1 MHWWEM
7 SGPGGRAIRLSGVR
21 VVQSNYPEET
31 TAVGR
36 AASEGPGRSRG
47 PQQGLWRSRASL
59 SHGSSQIKQLGRGIK
74 MRLGRGPRGQAG
86 RGPKTQPAAPRPP
99 GTRDQPQGRDLRPR
113 SPASPALGS
122 LAPHLP
128 PPGLTALLSPAPPSA
143 PLPPTL
149 PAPCLPRLAPGGPLG
164 LCVPPAEPEDG
175 DSKEPAAPT
184 APAPSALP
192 RAPSPAPHAS
202 AEGRTARPRHQVLM
216 GTLLPAELP
225 GGGAHRALRP
235 EPPAQPCRL

>member
-143 PLPPTL
+143 PFRPRCLLPVSPGWRPAGPSASVFHPQSPRMVTVRSLPPPQHL
-149 PAPCLPRLAPGGPLG
+149 HPQLCLG
-164 LCVPPAEPEDG
+164 L
-175 DSKEPAAPT
+175 
-184 APAPSALP
+184 
-192 RAPSPAPHAS
+192 
-202 AEGRTARPRHQVLM
+202 RPLHLTLVLRVGLHGP
-216 GTLLPAELP
+216 GT
-225 GGGAHRALRP
+225 RY
-235 EPPAQPCRL
+235 